1 MSDKIKEAIAE
12 LEKLPAEE
20 QELAAE
26 AILDFAER
34 HKTRE
39 LSEEQAAEVRRR
51 QAERDPKF
59 LPLAEA
65 RGRLLPD

>member
-34 HKTRE
+34 RKTRE
-39 LSEEQAAEVRRR
+39 LSEEQVAEVRRR
-51 QAERDPKF
+51 LAEPDPKF
-59 LPLAEA
+59 LPVAEA
-65 RGRLLPD
+65 KARLLPD